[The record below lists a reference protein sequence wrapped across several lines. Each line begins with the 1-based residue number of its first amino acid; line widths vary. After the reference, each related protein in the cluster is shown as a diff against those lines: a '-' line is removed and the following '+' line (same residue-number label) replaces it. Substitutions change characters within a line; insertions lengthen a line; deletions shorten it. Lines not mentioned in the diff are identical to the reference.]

1 MLCSNQTVTLSVRVS
16 PSVRDQLERLADDTG
31 RTKSFLAAEGI
42 ENYLITQV
50 WQIKGIKAAI
60 EKADSKDAKFIDHD
74 KVTAWVKSWGSDNEM
89 EAPR

>member
-1 MLCSNQTVTLSVRVS
+1 MTCLAPMVTLSIRVL

-42 ENYLITQV
+42 ENYLIAQA

-60 EKADSKDAKFIDHD
+60 EKADSQNAKFVDHD
-74 KVTAWVKSWGSDNEM
+74 KVTAWMKSWGSSNEI
-89 EAPR
+89 EAP

>member
-1 MLCSNQTVTLSVRVS
+1 MICSNQAVTLSIRVS

-42 ENYLITQV
+42 ENYLITQA

-60 EKADSKDAKFIDHD
+60 EKVDSKEAKLIDHD
-74 KVTAWVKSWGSDNEM
+74 KVATWIKSWGSDNEM
-89 EAPR
+89 EAP